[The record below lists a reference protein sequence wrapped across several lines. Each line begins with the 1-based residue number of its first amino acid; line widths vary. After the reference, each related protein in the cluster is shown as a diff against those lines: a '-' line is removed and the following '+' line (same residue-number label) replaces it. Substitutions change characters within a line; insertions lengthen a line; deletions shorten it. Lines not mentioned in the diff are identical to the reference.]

1 MARRRR
7 AWRGSHLGAWR
18 DLQADGFIMLSDFGA
33 SEKFAERDGRT
44 SGRTGTRSYMPPE
57 ALMSGGNYGLEF
69 DWYSFGVTV
78 FEMLAG

>member
-1 MARRRR
+1 MAGR
-7 AWRGSHLGAWR
+7 AWLGSHFGAWR
-18 DLQADGFIMLSDFGA
+18 DVQADGFIMLSDFGA
-33 SEKFAERDGRT
+33 SEKFAECNGRT

-57 ALMSGGNYGLEF
+57 ALSGGSYGLEF